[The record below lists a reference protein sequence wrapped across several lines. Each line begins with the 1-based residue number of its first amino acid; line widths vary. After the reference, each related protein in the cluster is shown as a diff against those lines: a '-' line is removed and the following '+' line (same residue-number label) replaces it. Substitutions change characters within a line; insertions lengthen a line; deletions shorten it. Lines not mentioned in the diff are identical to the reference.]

1 MQQTHPFPRRRR
13 YKLPA
18 HEQQDTLLPFVS
30 YLPERSY
37 PHYWQMPAPDDDF
50 AANVAYG
57 RECAGH
63 LLQWLKDNQ
72 PYAGGG
78 LLSRIARDI
87 DFDDIDGRGYW
98 IGFFNLLEHA
108 LLLSAL
114 HLKVFPYVDHY
125 HRTHEGRIWRRQL
138 EERFGRKR

>member
-1 MQQTHPFPRRRR
+1 MSQQEKHHATASSLPRRRR

-18 HEQQDTLLPFVS
+18 PERQDTLLPFVS

-72 PYAGGG
+72 PYAGAACSAASPATST
-78 LLSRIARDI
+78 LTTSMAVA
-87 DFDDIDGRGYW
+87 
-98 IGFFNLLEHA
+98 IG
-108 LLLSAL
+108 
-114 HLKVFPYVDHY
+114 
-125 HRTHEGRIWRRQL
+125 
-138 EERFGRKR
+138 

>member
-1 MQQTHPFPRRRR
+1 MQQPQAFPAAAATNCRPTNN
-13 YKLPA
+13 KTPCS
-18 HEQQDTLLPFVS
+18 FVS

-87 DFDDIDGRGYW
+87 DFDDIDGRGY
-98 IGFFNLLEHA
+98 G
-108 LLLSAL
+108 
-114 HLKVFPYVDHY
+114 
-125 HRTHEGRIWRRQL
+125 
-138 EERFGRKR
+138 